1 MTPSPKK
8 QDVTK
13 RQREIFEYL
22 RDQIVDRGFGPTVRE
37 IGTHFGIRSPNGV
50 MCHLRALEK
59 KGLITRESNMSRAIK
74 LCKDPPRAQS
84 LGFLGTAVSGSP
96 IRAAVSTDQQ
106 IDFNNLLNGENQSVL
121 KVEGSGFSP
130 LKIADGDFLIIRRNS
145 QGDRDSLVVV
155 LDDRS
160 HVTICRISEDGADPV
175 PAIPGAFKAP
185 IRRILGVL
193 AGVVRQLNLPP
204 GIDHQVNGAAF
215 SSDGD

>member
-204 GIDHQVNGAAF
+204 GIDHQVNSAAF